1 MMIPVQE
8 LKDELKA
15 LGLDIK
21 GLKADL
27 QKRLEDHLVEASK
40 AAVNVDTTT
49 SAAPEVAIS
58 SSLEKV
64 FLQCKSAS

>member
-1 MMIPVQE
+1 MIIPVQE

-40 AAVNVDTTT
+40 AAVNVDPTT

-58 SSLEKV
+58 SSLKQV
-64 FLQCKSAS
+64 FLQRKFAS